1 MCGIIGYVGL
11 DDAKKALIKG
21 LQTLEYRGY
30 DSAKL
35 IAIALQNA
43 SDMSDPDAVREA
55 VLGIT
60 DHEGIA
66 GTYNFSDGSGDG
78 LTTARAYIVSGGKN
92 VLFADWLAE
101 NPQ

>member
-1 MCGIIGYVGL
+1 
-11 DDAKKALIKG
+11 
-21 LQTLEYRGY
+21 
-30 DSAKL
+30 
-35 IAIALQNA
+35 
-43 SDMSDPDAVREA
+43 MSDPDAVREA

-78 LTTARAYIVSGGKN
+78 LSTARAYIVSGGKN
-92 VLFADWLAE
+92 VLFSDWLAD